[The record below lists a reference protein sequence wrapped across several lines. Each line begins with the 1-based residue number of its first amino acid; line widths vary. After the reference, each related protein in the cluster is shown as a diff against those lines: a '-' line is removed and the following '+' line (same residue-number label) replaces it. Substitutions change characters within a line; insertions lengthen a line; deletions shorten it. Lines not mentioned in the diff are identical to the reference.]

1 MTKIIQRPPIVVL
14 LGHVDHGKS
23 SILEAIKDLK
33 ITEKESGGITQH
45 IGAYEIEHKNRKI
58 TFIDTPGH
66 EAFSKMRSRGAKI
79 ADIAILVVAADEGV
93 KEQTKEAIKY
103 IKEYHLPLIVALNK
117 MDKIGADPER
127 VKDEL
132 EREGINLEKRGGD
145 VPVVQLSAKT
155 KEGIEDLLDV
165 IEILGEMID
174 LKADIEAN
182 PKGEIIETLLD
193 AKKGPLVTAIIKEG
207 ILKLGDIIATESA
220 FGKVRSLEDFQ
231 GKRIE
236 EAEPSKPVLILGF
249 NSLPLVGETFQ
260 KLSTLKEAEEL
271 QKGEKKN
278 FILNKKIGKEGQKN
292 LKLILKT
299 DVLGSLE
306 AIEQSLQKIKTG
318 GIGLHILRGEV
329 GNITENDLRDAEQ
342 FNALIIAYR
351 VKIPKNLRELS
362 SQKKIRILEVD
373 IIYKLLEKIEEIL
386 KKLSGPQVIEEE
398 IGKIKILGI
407 FGKSKEKQIIGGR
420 VIEGEIRKFKEFKI
434 LREEEVIGKGRIINL
449 QKNKKDVDKIEK
461 GSECGLLV
469 EADQEIERG
478 DILSVFEKKKVEKI

>member
-1 MTKIIQRPPIVVL
+1 MAKIIKRPPIVVL

-33 ITEKESGGITQH
+33 ITQKESGGITQH
-45 IGAYEIEHKNRKI
+45 IGAYEIEHGGGKI

-103 IKEYHLPLIVALNK
+103 IKEYNLPFIVALNK

-132 EREGINLEKRGGD
+132 EKEGITLEKRGGET
-145 VPVVQLSAKT
+145 PVVQLSAKT
-155 KEGIEDLLDV
+155 KEGISDLLDV
-165 IEILGEMID
+165 IEILGEMIN
-174 LKADIEAN
+174 LKADLEAT
-182 PKGEIIETLLD
+182 PKGEIIETFLD
-193 AKKGPLVTAIIKEG
+193 AQKGPLATAIIREG
-207 ILKLGDIIATESA
+207 VLHLGDIIATESA

-231 GKRIE
+231 GKRIK
-236 EAEPSKPVLILGF
+236 EAEPAKPVLVLGF

-260 KLSTLKEAEEL
+260 KFSSLEEAEKF
-271 QKGEKKN
+271 QKIKKKE
-278 FILNKKIGKEGQKN
+278 FVINKRIGKEGEKN

-306 AIEQSLQKIKTG
+306 AIEESLSKIKLEEV
-318 GIGLHILRGEV
+318 GLHILRGEV
-329 GNITENDLRDAEQ
+329 GNVTENDLKDAEQ
-342 FNALIIAYR
+342 FNALIVAYR
-351 VKIPKNLRELS
+351 VKVPKKLREIS

-386 KKLSGPQVIEEE
+386 KKMAGPQVIEEE
-398 IGKIKILGI
+398 IGRIKILGI
-407 FGKSKEKQIIGGR
+407 FGKIKERQIIGGR
-420 VIEGEIRKFKEFKI
+420 VIEGEVKKFKEFKI
-434 LREEEVIGKGRIINL
+434 IREGDTIGEGRIINL
-449 QKNKKDVDKIEK
+449 QKNKKDVDKVEK

-469 EADQEIERG
+469 ESSQEIEKG
-478 DILSVFEKKKVEKI
+478 DVLSVFERKKVEKI